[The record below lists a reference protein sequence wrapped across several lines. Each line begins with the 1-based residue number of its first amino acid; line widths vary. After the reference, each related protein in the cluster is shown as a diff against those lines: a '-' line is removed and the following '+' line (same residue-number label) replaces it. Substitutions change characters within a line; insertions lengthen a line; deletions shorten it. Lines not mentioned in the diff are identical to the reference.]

1 MDLRKEIDER
11 RAKRVNNLLKRRGIS
26 TDLAIV
32 SRYVEF
38 AGESLDYLGDLSLM
52 EDFKEFT
59 RA

>member
-11 RAKRVNNLLKRRGIS
+11 RAKRVNLLLKRRG
-26 TDLAIV
+26 V
-32 SRYVEF
+32 SSDPATVSKYVEF
-38 AGESLDYLGDLSLM
+38 AGESLDYLGDHSLM